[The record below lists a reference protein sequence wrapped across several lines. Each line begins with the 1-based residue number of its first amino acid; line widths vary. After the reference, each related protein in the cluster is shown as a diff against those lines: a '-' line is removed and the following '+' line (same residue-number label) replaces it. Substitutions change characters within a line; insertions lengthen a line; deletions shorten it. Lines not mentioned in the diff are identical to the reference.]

1 MKLITTIWIGIFFLP
16 SKQTVKKK
24 KKSPCWH
31 LEEVVEP
38 QVVLI
43 QSAGDAS
50 KPGNPL
56 GFLMLCDV
64 RRLTS
69 VVERAGAGTGGSS
82 RSSVK

>member
-1 MKLITTIWIGIFFLP
+1 M
-16 SKQTVKKK
+16 
-24 KKSPCWH
+24 
-31 LEEVVEP
+31 EP

-64 RRLTS
+64 CRLTS